1 MDPGRRLARFD
12 LESRA
17 TYMKRTKNMEQDR
30 AELVSTIVQAYM
42 ELFVTMQFNAVSHWL
57 MLELTFAQARALIIL
72 AVRKELTVSQ
82 LAKLLGVGKPTAS
95 ILIQQLVERG
105 LVTRTEGTSDRRQTV
120 IRLSDQGAEIG
131 VGRRKQREQQ
141 WQRWLSHLSDED
153 LSALARG
160 LTSIMEVIKK
170 ESESETRQAIHSYA
184 DPEDPPTSKN
194 K

>member
-1 MDPGRRLARFD
+1 MKTMKKK
-12 LESRA
+12 EQSRP
-17 TYMKRTKNMEQDR
+17 
-30 AELVSTIVQAYM
+30 ELVSTVVQAYM
-42 ELFVTMQFNAVSHWL
+42 ELFVNMQFNAVSHWL

-82 LAKLLGVGKPTAS
+82 LARLLGVGNPTAS

-105 LVTRTEGTSDRRQTV
+105 LVTRTEDTNDRRQTV

-131 VGRRKQREQQ
+131 VGRRQQREKQ

-153 LSALARG
+153 ISALARG
-160 LTSIMEVIKK
+160 LTAIIDVIKK
-170 ESESETRQAIHSYA
+170 ESENETQQAIHTYVGTETS
-184 DPEDPPTSKN
+184 TSKI

>member
-1 MDPGRRLARFD
+1 
-12 LESRA
+12 
-17 TYMKRTKNMEQDR
+17 
-30 AELVSTIVQAYM
+30 
-42 ELFVTMQFNAVSHWL
+42 VSH
-57 MLELTFAQARALIIL
+57 
-72 AVRKELTVSQ
+72 

-160 LTSIMEVIKK
+160 LTSIIEVIKK
-170 ESESETRQAIHSYA
+170 ESESETRQAIHSYVDSEA
-184 DPEDPPTSKN
+184 PSTSKN

>member
-1 MDPGRRLARFD
+1 
-12 LESRA
+12 
-17 TYMKRTKNMEQDR
+17 MKKPKDMEQDR
-30 AELVSTIVQAYM
+30 TELVSTIVQAYM

-72 AVRKELTVSQ
+72 AVRKELMVSQ

-160 LTSIMEVIKK
+160 LTSIIEVIKK
-170 ESESETRQAIHSYA
+170 ESESETRQAIHSYV
-184 DPEDPPTSKN
+184 DSEDPSTRKN